1 MELKANKTMAD
12 FVLSSLLISLLLKFY
27 VWFAFAKRPLI
38 LSLPSARTLRDS
50 YRTCLSNLQEF
61 RCNTVMY
68 IRRHTTTKWSLPRK
82 RQEKQSSC
90 HDISISPSCLP
101 LLLIAR
107 DDRAPIRA
115 GHNIK
120 AGSFGESLRR
130 CAKARI
136 SLVVLLHTTKIAHVG
151 ADFRHRNK

>member
-1 MELKANKTMAD
+1 MISPAWQNLRIRGCRAIYRDWISFSNKCIHMTAIYIQHSNCIWGYELSAMELKANKTMAD

-90 HDISISPSCLP
+90 HDISIFH
-101 LLLIAR
+101 LLVFL
-107 DDRAPIRA
+107 
-115 GHNIK
+115 
-120 AGSFGESLRR
+120 FSL
-130 CAKARI
+130 
-136 SLVVLLHTTKIAHVG
+136 
-151 ADFRHRNK
+151 